1 MSSKATKGFSMSLGY
16 HPFSIKRYRLLIGLG
31 IILICSQPLQAT
43 PKKPIFAQQKKTI
56 VLDPGHGGYDTGAS
70 GPEGTFEKNV
80 TLELART
87 VAAELENTY
96 RVILTRTDDYFLN
109 IATRTSM
116 ANHENADLF
125 ISIHAGGSFLH
136 QASGITLY
144 FFNEISKSVL
154 TPDTDPSNPLETLN
168 PQSAWSDIQ
177 NMHQTSSKILTNLL
191 QNRINEQTIFK
202 KSEIL
207 GAPLKVLEGADMPA
221 VCLEIGYITNPAE
234 EKSLQDINVLSNIA
248 QSIRNGI
255 DDFFEK
261 IR

>member
-1 MSSKATKGFSMSLGY
+1 MSSAY
-16 HPFSIKRYRLLIGLG
+16 HPFFRKRYCLLIGLG
-31 IILICSQPLQAT
+31 IILISSQTLQAAS
-43 PKKPIFAQQKKTI
+43 KKPIFAQQKKTI
-56 VLDPGHGGYDTGAS
+56 VIDPGHGGYDTGAL

-80 TLELART
+80 SLELAKT

-109 IATRTSM
+109 IPSRSSI

-136 QASGITLY
+136 QASGITIC
-144 FFNEISKSVL
+144 FFNAISESVL
-154 TPDTDPSNPLETLN
+154 TPDTDPSKPLETIHSQA
-168 PQSAWSDIQ
+168 PWSTIQ
-177 NMHQTSSKILTNLL
+177 NRHQTSSKILANLL
-191 QNRINEQTIFK
+191 QNRFNERTLFK

-207 GAPLKVLEGADMPA
+207 GAPLLVLEGADMPA

-234 EKSLQDINVLSNIA
+234 EKSLQDISVLSNIA

-261 IR
+261 VR

>member
-1 MSSKATKGFSMSLGY
+1 MSAAY
-16 HPFSIKRYRLLIGLG
+16 YPFSIKQYCLLIGLG
-31 IILICSQPLQAT
+31 IILISSQTLQAT

-56 VLDPGHGGYDTGAS
+56 VIDPGHGGYDTGAL

-80 TLELART
+80 SLELART

-109 IATRTSM
+109 IPSRTSI

-136 QASGITLY
+136 QANGITLY
-144 FFNEISKSVL
+144 FFNAIYESVL
-154 TPDTDPSNPLETLN
+154 TPHTDSSKALETIHSQT
-168 PQSAWSDIQ
+168 PWSTIQ
-177 NMHQTSSKILTNLL
+177 NRHQTSSKILANLL
-191 QNRINEQTIFK
+191 QNRFNERTLFK

-207 GAPLKVLEGADMPA
+207 GAPLLVLEGADMPA
-221 VCLEIGYITNPAE
+221 VCLEIGYVTNPDE
-234 EKSLQDINVLSNIA
+234 EKALQDINVLSNIA
-248 QSIRNGI
+248 RSIRTGI

-261 IR
+261 VR